1 MTKITISNNLFSFIH
16 GNNHTRAQTN
26 SVELNTCKKR
36 ALVQWYNTVLSST
49 QWFQWA
55 VVLDQD
61 QILNILSQLPDT
73 HRLLF
78 IYLCMYVCMYV
89 FIYLF
94 IYLFWNGWF
103 CRSLALFLIIQ
114 APDLEFSLKL
124 EWGMGIHVQ
133 FPVTW

>member
-1 MTKITISNNLFSFIH
+1 MSSLNVIVTKITFSNNLFSFIH
-16 GNNHTRAQTN
+16 GKNHTRAQTN

-78 IYLCMYVCMYV
+78 IYL
-89 FIYLF
+89 
-94 IYLFWNGWF
+94 FWNGWF
-103 CRSLALFLIIQ
+103 CRSSALFLIIQ

-133 FPVTW
+133 FPVTR